1 MGCHSGSTGL
11 TGRKSFDLALDKLL
25 NFPKDDY
32 FEFVR
37 KCIVKYAEKGNGE
50 VYCNSSDL
58 KRMSTG
64 FELTVNCALSDENSV
79 KISTVPDDSI
89 VGGCRIL
96 YGNIEVNLDFRTL
109 ISDLKTEIT
118 GDVAQ
123 IIFE

>member
-1 MGCHSGSTGL
+1 
-11 TGRKSFDLALDKLL
+11 
-25 NFPKDDY
+25 
-32 FEFVR
+32 
-37 KCIVKYAEKGNGE
+37 
-50 VYCNSSDL
+50 
-58 KRMSTG
+58 MSTG